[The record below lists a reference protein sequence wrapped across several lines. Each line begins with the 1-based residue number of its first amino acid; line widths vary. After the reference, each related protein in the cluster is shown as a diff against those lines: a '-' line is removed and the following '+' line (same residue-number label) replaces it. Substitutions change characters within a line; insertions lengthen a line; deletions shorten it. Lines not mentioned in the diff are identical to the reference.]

1 MAILR
6 RWTPSQ
12 DRPRSTPRTPTTSP
26 PASPSASAP
35 ASGSTRLVA
44 GRPYRTLSAL
54 EHAATEAAA
63 DLSDD
68 GLREAL
74 AAHPRIGERPTGA
87 SVEAEH
93 SRREQA
99 GVLADDTTATR
110 LHAANVA
117 YEERFGHV
125 FLVRAAGRTA
135 EEVLRAAQDRL
146 GNDPATEGLVVR
158 QQLGEIAV
166 LRLQDLLA
174 DLVAARTDGA
184 AQA

>member
-1 MAILR
+1 M
-6 RWTPSQ
+6 
-12 DRPRSTPRTPTTSP
+12 
-26 PASPSASAP
+26 
-35 ASGSTRLVA
+35 VA
-44 GRPYRTLSAL
+44 GRPYRTLTAL
-54 EHAATEAAA
+54 EHAAAEAAA
-63 DLSDD
+63 DLSED

-74 AAHPRIGERPTGA
+74 AAHPRIGERPAGTTA
-87 SVEAEH
+87 ADDH

-99 GVLADDTTATR
+99 GVADDATTATR

-174 DLVAARTDGA
+174 DLVAARSGA
-184 AQA
+184 EA

>member
-1 MAILR
+1 MDPQPGPAAFDDADPDDLAR
-6 RWTPSQ
+6 RLAVCLHSREWVGRVVS
-12 DRPRSTPRTPTTSP
+12 
-26 PASPSASAP
+26 
-35 ASGSTRLVA
+35 
-44 GRPYRTLSAL
+44 GRPYRTLTAL

-74 AAHPRIGERPTGA
+74 AAHPRIGERPADTSAA
-87 SVEAEH
+87 SAH

-99 GVLADDTTATR
+99 GVAADDVTATR

-146 GNDPATEGLVVR
+146 GNDPESEGLVVR

-174 DLVAARTDGA
+174 DLVAARPEGDA
-184 AQA
+184 